1 MNALCTNSNL
11 ATSVDL
17 PSQCVLRSVRISPN
31 VEVQKKARSR
41 LVNFISAGK
50 DYLQRKYNQRIDRQ
64 AFNYLLTLDDALL
77 KDIGVTKADVIYA
90 SNQPLS
96 TDASTIIEEIAR
108 RR

>member
-11 ATSVDL
+11 ATSVDM
-17 PSQCVLRSVRISPN
+17 PNHCVQRSVRISPN
-31 VEVQKKARSR
+31 VDVQQKAPTR
-41 LVNFISAGK
+41 LANLISAGK

-77 KDIGVTKADVIYA
+77 KDIGVTKADVNYA

-96 TDASTIIEEIAR
+96 VDASAIVEEIAR
-108 RR
+108 R